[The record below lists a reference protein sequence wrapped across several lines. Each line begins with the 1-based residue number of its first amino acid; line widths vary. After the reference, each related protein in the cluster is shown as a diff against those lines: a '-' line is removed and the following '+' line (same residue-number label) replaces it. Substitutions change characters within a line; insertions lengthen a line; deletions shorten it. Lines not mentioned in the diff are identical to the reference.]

1 MNPIFILASHSI
13 LDASKGFDP
22 GQFIQSILAIVCLAI
37 DSVVYYITSV
47 AFKLYLAISQFELF
61 NTSAF
66 DDMINRTYVVIGVI
80 SLFLVAYT
88 LLTAII
94 NPENSSKGNKSFSKI
109 VKNIVIAIVG
119 IAVVPTVFNWFYYF
133 LILLYFLILVHSF
146 LRLLSAVYKAHN
158 YCFLYMRL

>member
-13 LDASKGFDP
+13 LDASKRFDP

-109 VKNIVIAIVG
+109 VKNFFMPIQ
-119 IAVVPTVFNWFYYF
+119 
-133 LILLYFLILVHSF
+133 LLQ
-146 LRLLSAVYKAHN
+146 
-158 YCFLYMRL
+158 

>member
-66 DDMINRTYVVIGVI
+66 DDMINGIQGADTRY
-80 SLFLVAYT
+80 
-88 LLTAII
+88 
-94 NPENSSKGNKSFSKI
+94 
-109 VKNIVIAIVG
+109 KNLQK
-119 IAVVPTVFNWFYYF
+119 TFDY
-133 LILLYFLILVHSF
+133 
-146 LRLLSAVYKAHN
+146 
-158 YCFLYMRL
+158 